1 MSGRGCETVRHR
13 RLLSEWQVN
22 YSLPVQANL
31 NDFGIRLRL
40 GKKNVCELEESSKEL
55 INIYRGTLAT
65 GHQQRRPIFQT
76 GTHLLCHYLP
86 LIPITTITYYPF
98 PLLLI
103 IDLINRL

>member
-1 MSGRGCETVRHR
+1 MRNS
-13 RLLSEWQVN
+13 
-22 YSLPVQANL
+22 A
-31 NDFGIRLRL
+31 
-40 GKKNVCELEESSKEL
+40 CELQESSKEL

-86 LIPITTITYYPF
+86 LIPITTITYYSF

-103 IDLINRL
+103 IDLNNRL